1 MATTI
6 DKSVNWRKAVTT
18 PEYQVAARPVD
29 TYVRPAAQSNQL
41 AQALEKTAGVVNR
54 IGEQQAAA
62 KLEKQRAAL
71 ETTNGLIQQDID
83 SGAIKKLEESQDW
96 LSLPET
102 LRIESAQTIGKADS
116 ISDYEAM
123 RQGIYD
129 NPDLVL
135 TDEALEQHLATFS
148 VTIDGEDGYS
158 IHRQS
163 AHRRALEDYKIK
175 VREEASGMRRVE
187 NKKEAVATHELQLKN
202 VLHDTAGLSAKE
214 RHDALFAV
222 STKGLLGSDTRANY
236 YKVLEEYVTSTKDL
250 SLLNNDV
257 IPKEMQNPAYN
268 YLRRELEKKM
278 AAEAES
284 DARFAVWKRNEDR
297 DEHEYQTTVTLNQMA
312 LDGKDINL
320 DDYRDDPVAYRIAQS
335 VKESSIMDSTESA
348 TNLVNFTDELTRR
361 LQTGKDINYN
371 VDGTSQTVKKTV
383 QGITAFVNTLPLT
396 PKDKQTLL
404 KSVPTLLETGDIT
417 RTAQYRQAFELVTPI
432 VNEEAIKK
440 TFLLNDDEV
449 EPTAA
454 QMLDDLR
461 ETYREVYNDQLLSN
475 GSIGYDQHQFIKKA
489 LQERANELMAT
500 FKANNSGDVDNAAD
514 LARSLTEGGSDNT
527 DTTDNVDT
535 NEVENTE
542 EPFDASLL
550 TPELLKDLQPYVRG
564 LDLTTIEDLTPE
576 QLVEAYGSELAEA
589 FEMLSKRQ
597 ATEEDIKD
605 WFKRLPQAFKE
616 GHERQKKIN
625 KLTPAQRDYYDR
637 TGKFPNE

>member
-6 DKSVNWRKAVTT
+6 DKSVNWRNAVTT

-41 AQALEKTAGVVNR
+41 AKALEQTAGVVNK

-129 NPDLVL
+129 NPDLVM

-163 AHRRALEDYKIK
+163 AHRRALEDYKIR

-187 NKKEAVATHELQLKN
+187 HKKEAVASHELHLKN

-222 STKGLLGSDTRANY
+222 STKGLLPSDQRANY

-278 AAEAES
+278 AKEVEGDTRYAE
-284 DARFAVWKRNEDR
+284 WKKQTERT
-297 DEHEYQTTVTLNQMA
+297 EHEYQTTVSLNQMA
-312 LDGKDINL
+312 IDGQEIIL

-335 VKESSIMDSTESA
+335 VLESSIMDSTESA
-348 TNLVNFTDELTRR
+348 TNLVNFTDEITRR

-371 VDGTSQTVKKTV
+371 VDGTSQTVARTV

-417 RTAQYRQAFELVTPI
+417 RSAQYRQAFELVTPI
-432 VNEEAIKK
+432 VNENAIKE
-440 TFLLNDDEV
+440 TFLVNDDEV
-449 EPTAA
+449 EPIAA

-461 ETYREVYNDQLLSN
+461 ETYRELYNDRLLVN

-489 LQERANELMAT
+489 LQERASELIET
-500 FKANNSGDVDNAAD
+500 FKRKNTSNVDSAAS
-514 LARSLTEGGSDNT
+514 LAASLAEGGGNT
-527 DTTDNVDT
+527 DTVDNVAT
-535 NEVENTE
+535 NEVESAE

-564 LDLTTIEDLTPE
+564 LDLTAIEDLTPE

-597 ATEEDIKD
+597 ATEQDIKD
-605 WFKRLPQAFKE
+605 WFTKLPQAFKE

>member
-6 DKSVNWRKAVTT
+6 DKSVNWRNAVTT

-41 AQALEKTAGVVNR
+41 AKALEQTAGVVNK

-129 NPDLVL
+129 NPDLVM

-163 AHRRALEDYKIK
+163 AHRRALEDYKIR

-187 NKKEAVATHELQLKN
+187 HKKEAVASHELHLKN

-222 STKGLLGSDTRANY
+222 STKGLLPSDQRANY

-278 AAEAES
+278 AKEVEGDTRYAE
-284 DARFAVWKRNEDR
+284 WKKQTERT
-297 DEHEYQTTVTLNQMA
+297 EHEYQTTVSLNQMA
-312 LDGKDINL
+312 IDGQEIIL

-335 VKESSIMDSTESA
+335 VLESSIMDSTESA
-348 TNLVNFTDELTRR
+348 TNLVNFTDEITRR

-371 VDGTSQTVKKTV
+371 VDGTSQTVARTV

-417 RTAQYRQAFELVTPI
+417 RSAQYRQAFELVTPI
-432 VNEEAIKK
+432 VNENAIKE
-440 TFLLNDDEV
+440 TFLVNDDEV
-449 EPTAA
+449 EPIAA

-461 ETYREVYNDQLLSN
+461 ETYRELYNDRLLVN

-489 LQERANELMAT
+489 LQERASELIET
-500 FKANNSGDVDNAAD
+500 FKRKNTSNVDSAASLAASLAEGD
-514 LARSLTEGGSDNT
+514 GNT
-527 DTTDNVDT
+527 DTVDNVAT
-535 NEVENTE
+535 NEVESAE

-564 LDLTTIEDLTPE
+564 LDLTAIEDLTPE

-597 ATEEDIKD
+597 ATEQDIKD
-605 WFKRLPQAFKE
+605 WFTKLPQAFKE